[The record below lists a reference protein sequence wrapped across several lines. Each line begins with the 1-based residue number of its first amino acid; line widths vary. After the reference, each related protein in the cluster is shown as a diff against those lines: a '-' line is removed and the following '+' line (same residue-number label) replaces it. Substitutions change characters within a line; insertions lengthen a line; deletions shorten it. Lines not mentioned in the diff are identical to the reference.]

1 MAGTVRGV
9 PIERDVFSGSDCGT
23 RTGCEKRVVSWMLAG
38 FVSILRMSKRGN
50 SGRGGESDSRVKR
63 LAVDMGVSQET
74 MAILHL
80 LPNEEVEEPAS
91 TEQKRYFAVLVR
103 QLGKQDEYSLAMRNE
118 LYESKSKMTEALSEL
133 KSSMAG
139 TVIYMDY
146 QSLCTFRSRK
156 VYTSHGKLWRKFVKC
171 ITCDAYYV
179 RTMYSRAKLL
189 T

>member
-1 MAGTVRGV
+1 
-9 PIERDVFSGSDCGT
+9 
-23 RTGCEKRVVSWMLAG
+23 MLAG
-38 FVSILRMSKRGN
+38 FVSIVRMSKRGN

-103 QLGKQDEYSLAMRNE
+103 QLGKQDEYSLSMRNE
-118 LYESKSKMTEALSEL
+118 LYEGKSKMTEALSEL

-139 TVIYMDY
+139 TVHMVYRHCARLGVGM
-146 QSLCTFRSRK
+146 TRK
-156 VYTSHGKLWRKFVKC
+156 IVAEICFCGAYCVWNVYTRVQ
-171 ITCDAYYV
+171 
-179 RTMYSRAKLL
+179 L